1 MMKTISYYRL
11 LPDSMSEED
20 VVNEFYELLNEVQDF
35 AILKHDFL
43 EALLE
48 LSDRQWH
55 TYRQLRQPLK
65 GQIEKILIDWWDG
78 FDLTFAEG
86 SIVVAEHLGLVELF
100 DFISSR
106 KTTDLSPEVAVEI
119 KKSIAE
125 LSDNIAD
132 PYNGMSV
139 QRT

>member
-1 MMKTISYYRL
+1 MMKTISYYRF

-86 SIVVAEHLGLVELF
+86 SIVVAAHLGLVELF

-106 KTTDLSPEVAVEI
+106 KTTGLSPEVAVEI

>member
-1 MMKTISYYRL
+1 MMMTISYYRL